1 MSLPT
6 VQGRVSVKPAPF
18 FDTVVTLVISFHPSS
33 LASLTWTMVRSSA
46 DDLSA
51 ERFSF
56 LVRLLGFF
64 MGTSGRCCV
73 SVGLVS

>member
-18 FDTVVTLVISFHPSS
+18 FETVVTLVISFHTSS
-33 LASLTWTMVRSSA
+33 LASLTWTMVLSSVG
-46 DDLSA
+46 DLSA

-56 LVRLLGFF
+56 LGRLLGIFI
-64 MGTSGRCCV
+64 GTSGRGCV